1 MDGKKTINQLME
13 EAELTPGVWGRLIAT
28 GDHVWQEDVNGDR
41 AVANCDTEEIAAFL
55 VCAPKAIVGLQQI
68 AREAIAR
75 AETAEG
81 ENINLKLDLNA
92 ARRQQDIPD
101 MVIDGYV
108 NYVIASKAIRI
119 EAMPFHAWLAA
130 GDRE

>member
-1 MDGKKTINQLME
+1 MELDSETTFGEWLKQYRSEHGGRGPHCGDAWVAGRESMRGEMQAQMDAFSRLQSEHSDLIEKERILEAQLA
-13 EAELTPGVWGRLIAT
+13 AERW
-28 GDHVWQEDVNGDR
+28 
-41 AVANCDTEEIAAFL
+41 
-55 VCAPKAIVGLQQI
+55 
-68 AREAIAR
+68 
-75 AETAEG
+75 
-81 ENINLKLDLNA
+81 
-92 ARRQQDIPD
+92 RQNIPD